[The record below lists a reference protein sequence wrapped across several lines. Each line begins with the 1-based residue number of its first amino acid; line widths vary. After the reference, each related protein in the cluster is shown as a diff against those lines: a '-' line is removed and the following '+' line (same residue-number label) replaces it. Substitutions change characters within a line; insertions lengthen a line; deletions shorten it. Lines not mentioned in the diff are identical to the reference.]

1 VRISETDKQS
11 FIAQYSSLA
20 IVLLLIIVLAL
31 PVLLLRSKLDSMA
44 QKDAGWQQ
52 IDSVMALHEELKH
65 FKEDLDVDQHL
76 KRVLQDITNAE
87 NLRQA
92 FVDLNATGE
101 SGQIDSGLKNLSDRL
116 AARLTGLGYPQPL
129 FIVLANRELRHIS
142 HDFSQQFSSAKD
154 SPQTA
159 AEFICIA
166 MLHSKADSLSEVM
179 EKRKEELLKKNS
191 GGTLASDSYDNY
203 IALQKRIISSYDG
216 SLPSPGM
223 VARFFSDIYNFQS
236 VLFYSD
242 LYEQNSEIN
251 GLLAIGYLEDSIK
264 MQFLLK
270 KALASPRNA
279 GIRRFVARQD
289 EFSEN
294 QTPTGQKLFAKVPWF
309 DFEQQKMQNN
319 AGRSDELH
327 IGVELHSS
335 GQSKVATYQKAI
347 RFTSGMLVLF
357 GFATLVNVGL
367 MRRKL
372 PISLRQ
378 KIILILALAL
388 FIPGIL
394 VAILVYGIAGHVS
407 ASRADLAQSQLTTS
421 LDQLEISY
429 HETANRQMLANLR
442 FKLAMTEL
450 LQESSP
456 EQISV
461 DVFSGYLFRNFSRS
475 TIYDL
480 DGRFFSLLFGE
491 RIYKLDRILQTNIV
505 RFLNNAV
512 GLRSNQLT
520 RKHID
525 ELAYTD
531 GFVDSLMKADF
542 FRNEI
547 SNESE
552 NIPSLQNV
560 NPFSREHYYFF
571 PDLSTPELKPKAIG
585 FFRIAPDEMFELY
598 VQSRKDFPH
607 HFFSRSGDGYQTD
620 LAIARTNPEYIV
632 KEFLLDLSSRKPE
645 SLQPLMHRAKQ
656 TGSSGNAGGKET
668 DTLTAWRFNDSW
680 PLIFVGS
687 VKLQASTFAAFYL
700 QTFPYVLLVFTV
712 LVLLIFSE
720 VLSRFFLSP
729 LDAVMKGMHAIAQE
743 GELQFRVEINNNDEF
758 DKVGDAFNDM
768 VAGLLQKRHISR
780 FVSSS
785 LINNIGHNTRSQ
797 NEGAG
802 FMAILASDI
811 RGFTSLS
818 EMHPPEDI
826 VSLLNDYFT
835 TMEAE
840 IQSEGGII
848 YRFIGDA
855 IIAVFSGTGD
865 ADTSARA
872 CRAAGK
878 MRSRLAEFNL
888 KQKSLGKLCIEN
900 GIGVASGQV
909 ESADIGQSGS
919 RRDFMFFGE
928 PVDLAEGLEAASKT
942 GIHTRIIIDK
952 ITASL
957 VEQAFLL
964 RSMNADETGE
974 CFEIVAEKEQNE
986 SF

>member
-1 VRISETDKQS
+1 MHRTGTDKPGFLDQHGN
-11 FIAQYSSLA
+11 LA
-20 IVLLLIIVLAL
+20 IVLLLLLVLAV
-31 PVLLLRSKLDSMA
+31 PVLLLSSKLDAMA
-44 QKDAGWQQ
+44 QKDAGGQQ

-92 FVDLNATGE
+92 FVDLNATEE
-101 SGQIDSGLKNLSDRL
+101 SGQIDSGLKNISDRL

-142 HDFSQQFSSAKD
+142 HDFSQQFISAKD
-154 SPQTA
+154 SPQAA

-179 EKRKEELLKKNS
+179 EMREKELLKKNS
-191 GGTLASDSYDNY
+191 GGTLASDSYDSY
-203 IALQKRIISSYDG
+203 LALQKRIISSYDG
-216 SLPSPGM
+216 SLPTPGM
-223 VARFFSDIYNFQS
+223 VSRFFSDIYNFQS
-236 VLFYSD
+236 VLLYSD
-242 LYEQNSEIN
+242 LYQQSSEIN

-264 MQFLLK
+264 MKFLLK
-270 KALASPRNA
+270 RALVTPRNA
-279 GIRRFVARQD
+279 GIRRFVARQ
-289 EFSEN
+289 EEVSEN
-294 QTPTGQKLFAKVPWF
+294 QTPTNQRLFASVPWS
-309 DFEQQKMQNN
+309 DSEQQKTQNN
-319 AGRSDELH
+319 AGRSHELH
-327 IGVELHSS
+327 IGVEWHYSD
-335 GQSKVATYQKAI
+335 QSKVTSYQKLIA
-347 RFTSGMLVLF
+347 FTSGMLILF

-421 LDQLEISY
+421 LDQLEMYY
-429 HETANRQMLANLR
+429 HETVNRQMLGNLR
-442 FKLAMTEL
+442 FKLAMTKF
-450 LQESSP
+450 LQESNP
-456 EQISV
+456 KQISMN
-461 DVFSGYLFRNFSRS
+461 DFSGYFSKNFSRG

-480 DGRFFSLLFGE
+480 DGLHFSFLFD
-491 RIYKLDRILQTNIV
+491 KQSDQLDRLLLANIV
-505 RFLNNAV
+505 RLLNSSV
-512 GLRSNQLT
+512 GLHANPLT
-520 RKHID
+520 KKHID

-531 GFVDSLMKADF
+531 GFVDSLMQEAF

-552 NIPSLQNV
+552 NISSIQNV
-560 NPFSREHYYFF
+560 NPFSRDHYYFF
-571 PDLSTPELKPKAIG
+571 PNLSTPELKPKAIG
-585 FFRIAPDEMFELY
+585 FFRISPDEKFEHY

-607 HFFSRSGDGYQTD
+607 RFFSRSGDGYQTD
-620 LAIARTNPEYIV
+620 LAIARTNPEYVV

-656 TGSSGNAGGKET
+656 AGSSGNAGSKEA

-687 VKLQASTFAAFYL
+687 VKLQAGTFAAFYL
-700 QTFPYVLLVFTV
+700 QTFPYVLLVFTL

-743 GELQFRVEINNNDEF
+743 GELKFRVEINNNDEF

-785 LINNIGHNTRSQ
+785 LIKSSDHNTQSQ

-802 FMAILASDI
+802 FMTILASDI

-818 EMHPPEDI
+818 EMHPPEEI

-855 IIAVFSGTGD
+855 IIAVFSGTGS
-865 ADTSARA
+865 AETSMRA
-872 CRAAGK
+872 CMAAVK
-878 MRSRLAEFNL
+878 VRMRLAEFNL
-888 KQKSLGKLCIEN
+888 KQKSLGKLCVEN
-900 GIGVASGQV
+900 GIGVSSGQV
-909 ESADIGQSGS
+909 ESADIGQRGS

-928 PVDLAEGLEAASKT
+928 PIDLAEKLEAASKA
-942 GIHTRIIIDK
+942 GMHTRIVIDK
-952 ITASL
+952 VTAGL

-964 RSMNADETGE
+964 RAMNAAETGE
-974 CFEIVAEKEQNE
+974 CFEIVAEKKQNE
-986 SF
+986 SL

>member
-1 VRISETDKQS
+1 MSRTETDKPG
-11 FIAQYSSLA
+11 FLERHGNLA
-20 IVLLLIIVLAL
+20 IVLLLLLVLAV
-31 PVLLLRSKLDSMA
+31 PVLLLSLKLDGMA
-44 QKDAGWQQ
+44 QKNAGWLQ
-52 IDSVMALHEELKH
+52 IDSVMALHEELKL

-76 KRVLQDITNAE
+76 KRVLQEITSAE

-92 FVDLNATGE
+92 FVDLSATDA
-101 SGQIDSGLKNLSDRL
+101 SGPINSGLKNISDRL
-116 AARLTGLGYPQPL
+116 AARLTSLGYPQPL
-129 FIVLANRELRHIS
+129 FIVLASRDLRHIS
-142 HDFSQQFSSAKD
+142 HDFSQQFIGVKD
-154 SPQTA
+154 SPEAA

-166 MLHSKADSLSEVM
+166 ILQAKANSLSEFM
-179 EKRKEELLKKNS
+179 EMRMRELLRKNS
-191 GGTLASDSYDNY
+191 DGKLASDSY
-203 IALQKRIISSYDG
+203 ITLQKRFISSYEG
-216 SLPSPGM
+216 SLPTPGM
-223 VARFFSDIYNFQS
+223 VSRFFSDIYNFQS

-242 LYEQNSEIN
+242 SYQQSSEID

-270 KALASPRNA
+270 KALVTPRNA
-279 GIRRFVARQD
+279 GIRRFVAKPGD
-289 EFSEN
+289 SSAN
-294 QTPTGQKLFAKVPWF
+294 QTPTGQKLFASVPWS
-309 DFEQQKMQNN
+309 DSEQQHTQNS

-327 IGVELHSS
+327 IGVEWRSS
-335 GQSKVATYQKAI
+335 GQSKVTAYQKVI
-347 RFTSGMLVLF
+347 RFASGMLILF

-372 PISLRQ
+372 PFSLRQ

-421 LDQLEISY
+421 LDLLEMY
-429 HETANRQMLANLR
+429 YRETANRQMLANLR

-450 LQESSP
+450 LQESNP

-461 DVFSGYLFRNFSRS
+461 DAFSGYLFRNFSRS

-571 PDLSTPELKPKAIG
+571 PDLSTPDLKPKAVG
-585 FFRIAPDEMFELY
+585 FFRIAPDEVFELY

-607 HFFSRSGDGYQTD
+607 HFFSKSGDGYQTD
-620 LAIARTNPEYIV
+620 LAIARTNPEYVV
-632 KEFLLDLSSRKPE
+632 KEFLLDLSSRKPQ

-656 TGSSGNAGGKET
+656 TGSSGNAGSKET
-668 DTLTAWRFNDSW
+668 DTLTAWRFIDSW

-687 VKLQASTFAAFYL
+687 VKLQAGTFAAFYL
-700 QTFPYVLLVFTV
+700 QTFPYVLLVFTL

-743 GELQFRVEINNNDEF
+743 GELKFRVEINNNDEF

-785 LINNIGHNTRSQ
+785 LIKSTDHNTQSQ

-802 FMAILASDI
+802 FMTILASDI

-855 IIAVFSGTGD
+855 IIAVFSGTGN

-878 MRSRLAEFNL
+878 MRRRLAKFNL
-888 KQKSLGKLCIEN
+888 NQESLGKLCIDN

-928 PVDLAEGLEAASKT
+928 PVDLAERLESASKA
-942 GIHTRIIIDK
+942 GIHTRIIIDQV
-952 ITASL
+952 TAGL
-957 VEQAFLL
+957 VEQSFLL
-964 RSMNADETGE
+964 RSMNADETGA

-986 SF
+986 SL

>member
-1 VRISETDKQS
+1 MRKSETEKQS
-11 FIAQYSSLA
+11 FIAQYSNSVIA
-20 IVLLLIIVLAL
+20 LLLIIVLAA
-31 PVLLLRSKLDSMA
+31 PILLLRSKLDNMA
-44 QKDAGWQQ
+44 QKDAGGQQ

-76 KRVLQDITNAE
+76 KRVLQEITSAE

-92 FVDLNATGE
+92 FVDLSATGE
-101 SGQIDSGLKNLSDRL
+101 SGQIDSGLKDISDRL
-116 AARLTGLGYPQPL
+116 TARLAGLGYPQPL

-191 GGTLASDSYDNY
+191 GGTLASDSYDSY
-203 IALQKRIISSYDG
+203 LALQKKIISSYDG
-216 SLPSPGM
+216 SLPTPGM

-236 VLFYSD
+236 VLLYSD
-242 LYEQNSEIN
+242 LYQQSSEIN

-264 MQFLLK
+264 MPFLLQ
-270 KALASPRNA
+270 KALATPRNA
-279 GIRRFVARQD
+279 SIRRFVANQD

-294 QTPTGQKLFAKVPWF
+294 QTPTSQKLFASVPWS
-309 DFEQQKMQNN
+309 DFAQHKMQNN
-319 AGRSDELH
+319 AGKSAELH
-327 IGVELHSS
+327 IGVEWLSLD
-335 GQSKVATYQKAI
+335 QEKVPAYQKVI
-347 RFTSGMLVLF
+347 GFTSGMMILF

-372 PISLRQ
+372 PFSLRQ

-421 LDQLEISY
+421 LDLLEMY
-429 HETANRQMLANLR
+429 YRETANRQMLANLR

-450 LQESSP
+450 LQESNP
-456 EQISV
+456 NQISI
-461 DVFSGYLFRNFSRS
+461 DAFSGYFSKNFSRG

-480 DGRFFSLLFGE
+480 DGRYFSFLLG
-491 RIYKLDRILQTNIV
+491 KKSDQLDRLLLANIV
-505 RFLNNAV
+505 RLLNSSV
-512 GLRSNQLT
+512 GLHANPLT
-520 RKHID
+520 KKHID

-531 GFVDSLMKADF
+531 GFVDSLMQEAF

-547 SNESE
+547 GNESE
-552 NIPSLQNV
+552 NISSIQNV
-560 NPFSREHYYFF
+560 NPFSRDHYYFF

-585 FFRIAPDEMFELY
+585 FFRISPDEKFELY

-607 HFFSRSGDGYQTD
+607 RFFSRSGDGYQTD
-620 LAIARTNPEYIV
+620 LAIALTNPEYIV
-632 KEFLLDLSSRKPE
+632 REFVLDLSSRKPE

-656 TGSSGNAGGKET
+656 TGSSGNAGSKEA

-687 VKLQASTFAAFYL
+687 VKLQAGTFAAFYL
-700 QTFPYVLLVFTV
+700 QTFPYLLLVFTL

-743 GELQFRVEINNNDEF
+743 GELKFRVEINNNDEF

-785 LINNIGHNTRSQ
+785 LIKSSDHSTQRRND
-797 NEGAG
+797 GAG
-802 FMAILASDI
+802 FMTILASDI

-818 EMHPPEDI
+818 EMHPPEEI

-855 IIAVFSGTGD
+855 IIAVFSETGN

-878 MRSRLAEFNL
+878 MRRRLAEFNL
-888 KQKSLGKLCIEN
+888 KQKSLGKLCVEN

-909 ESADIGQSGS
+909 ESADIGQHGS

-928 PVDLAEGLEAASKT
+928 PVDLAERLEAASKA
-942 GIHTRIIIDK
+942 GIHTRIVIDK
-952 ITASL
+952 VTAGL
-957 VEQAFLL
+957 VEQAFVL
-964 RSMNADETGE
+964 RTMNADETGE
-974 CFEIVAEKEQNE
+974 CFEIVAEKKQNE
-986 SF
+986 SL